1 MNNTYSFSEA
11 FSNLSGIKK
20 TLTSVSESLS
30 QFTARYPI
38 NEIKEISRSL
48 DFIPKSTLQQFERF
62 NHIFDST
69 SLAIQ
74 MNQYERM
81 LPQLDSTL
89 KTLNMPAFQMA
100 SAQIEALKQVCIF
113 PSNALLSSAAKTLKA
128 YQNPSLLE
136 QMKNVLNNI
145 PSFDPI
151 VFDLAKSFD
160 VESVQLTDDGSIS
173 FDGESY
179 KPEDLVAEITSQT
192 DNAKVGKIS
201 LREKAENLKKRLWL
215 LLLIINLIF
224 FLPKIPE
231 TLDFYNNVV
240 SEITAIIE
248 QTNQICYTIRDR
260 AYLRETADAKGK
272 IIISIPYDS
281 ALEITDDIPRWYQVK
296 YNDDDG
302 NEYSGWISK
311 ISVEK
316 GE

>member
-48 DFIPKSTLQQFERF
+48 DFIPKSTLQQVERF
-62 NHIFDST
+62 NHVFDAT
-69 SLAIQ
+69 SLALQ

-89 KTLNMPAFQMA
+89 KTLNMPAFQIA
-100 SAQIEALKQVCIF
+100 SAQIEALKQVCTF
-113 PSNALLSSAAKTLKA
+113 PSNALLSSMTNALKA

-160 VESVQLTDDGSIS
+160 VESVQLSDDGSIS

-201 LREKAENLKKRLWL
+201 LREKAENLKKSLWL
-215 LLLIINLIF
+215 LLLIVRMIF
-224 FLPKIPE
+224 FLPEIPE

-272 IIISIPYDS
+272 IIVSIPYDS